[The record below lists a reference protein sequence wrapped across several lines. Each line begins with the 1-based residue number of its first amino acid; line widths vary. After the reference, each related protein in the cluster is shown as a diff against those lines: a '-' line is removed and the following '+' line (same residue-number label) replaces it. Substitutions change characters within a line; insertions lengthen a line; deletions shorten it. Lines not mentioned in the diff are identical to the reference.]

1 MAPLWPALK
10 YALEIT
16 TFTQIQADL
25 PLNSGPQRNTQTAGL
40 CSDLQTGG
48 DLHSIKLARM
58 YWYFL
63 LIDCCS
69 HTFGRHD
76 GVSHNIIFLNTTG
89 PLHADTAV
97 PTPEN
102 MWYKS
107 SCRIQEVDN
116 GATYN
121 FGKFLVD
128 SKNGKIQEIL
138 CPVFYTVLIIIPNC
152 LSF

>member
-1 MAPLWPALK
+1 MK

-16 TFTQIQADL
+16 SFTQIQADL
-25 PLNSGPQRNTQTAGL
+25 PLYSGLQRNTQTAGL

-48 DLHSIKLARM
+48 DLHSTKLAWM

-63 LIDCCS
+63 LIDCYS

-102 MWYKS
+102 IFDYVIQI
-107 SCRIQEVDN
+107 IQEVDN
-116 GATYN
+116 ESKKSK
-121 FGKFLVD
+121 KF
-128 SKNGKIQEIL
+128 SAQ
-138 CPVFYTVLIIIPNC
+138 CFTPYW
-152 LSF
+152 